1 MEYFT
6 TAGIG
11 QQLNKIIMKKEIFK
25 VLAKR
30 FWTSLLVLFLLMSFL
45 FLLLKISPGDPSLKY
60 ISPELSPKLAEMV
73 KKSFSLEGPLLSQYK
88 MFIINLSKGDFG
100 ISYSY
105 RIPVVQIISNT
116 LPFTIIF
123 SLISFIIQIV
133 SGFLLAVLAVKKI
146 NGKVDKIISKISLT
160 VYAIPSF
167 AAGVFLIYV
176 FSEKLNVFP
185 SSGLSSFD
193 TDLYPAVPKLLD
205 YVQHLV
211 LPIITLSFNGAAV
224 FYKYLRDNLEDVFNK
239 PFVENLRANGFT
251 EKEIVWKHI
260 FPNALNPLISVAGV
274 ELGLLFGGALITEVI
289 FSLPGMG
296 RLTVNAILS
305 RDYPLIIGCTF
316 VAGILVILTNFCAD
330 VIKALVDKRIA
341 KGILN

>member
-1 MEYFT
+1 
-6 TAGIG
+6 
-11 QQLNKIIMKKEIFK
+11 
-25 VLAKR
+25 
-30 FWTSLLVLFLLMSFL
+30 
-45 FLLLKISPGDPSLKY
+45 
-60 ISPELSPKLAEMV
+60 MV
-73 KKSFSLEGPLLSQYK
+73 KKSFSLEGPVFTQYK
-88 MFIINLSKGDFG
+88 MFILNLSKGDFG

-105 RIPVVQIISNT
+105 RIPVLQIIKDT

-123 SLISFIIQIV
+123 SLVSFIIQIV
-133 SGFLLAVLAVKKI
+133 SGFLLSVFAVKKI
-146 NGKVDKIISKISLT
+146 NGRVDKLISKISLT

-167 AAGVFLIYV
+167 AAGVFLIYI
-176 FSEKLNVFP
+176 FSEKLNVLP
-185 SSGLSSFD
+185 SSGLNSFD
-193 TDLYPAVPKLLD
+193 TESYSAVQKFID

-211 LPIITLSFNGAAV
+211 LPIITLSFNGVAV

-251 EKEIVWKHI
+251 EKEIIWKNI
-260 FPNALNPLISVAGV
+260 FPNAVNPLISIAGV

-305 RDYPLIIGCTF
+305 RDYPLVIGCTL

-330 VIKALVDKRIA
+330 VIKAFLDKRIA
-341 KGILN
+341 KGILE